1 MRSRK
6 VTISIPVDVS
16 VSRCTM
22 FVVSIVRCPVAPC
35 HQCLLT
41 VSLTVPVWRFTLIGP
56 PLPPDSAQ
64 EPNRTLRSVAVGQ
77 MGTDRDG
84 TGWNGT
90 DGTGRD
96 GARWDRTGRDGT
108 GRDRTGWGG
117 TGRDGTDGTGWDET
131 SRDESRRD
139 ETRRDETKRDETGW
153 GRDEDAGRELPEIEM
168 EWTGTGRRGSTVRW
182 ILTCCFTDDE
192 AVLVKTPAIYLG

>member
-41 VSLTVPVWRFTLIGP
+41 VSLTVSSDRVFDRSSLAIH
-56 PLPPDSAQ
+56 
-64 EPNRTLRSVAVGQ
+64 PNRTTIATGQ
-77 MGTDRDG
+77 CAGTKSDAQVSGSCRERTGTGRDG
-84 TGWNGT
+84 TGRTERDGMGR

-96 GARWDRTGRDGT
+96 GARQDGMGR
-108 GRDRTGWGG
+108 GG

-131 SRDESRRD
+131 SRDETRRDETRRD
-139 ETRRDETKRDETGW
+139 ETRRDETKRDG
-153 GRDEDAGRELPEIEM
+153 
-168 EWTGTGRRGSTVRW
+168 
-182 ILTCCFTDDE
+182 
-192 AVLVKTPAIYLG
+192 LGEG